1 LIRRA
6 RGCQGRNLAN
16 GIQTTEGPIRDHID
30 VGELNAFFKRMPVA
44 FYRSGLDGVLVA
56 ANPALATLLGYGTV
70 EDLTRQVTSVESVY
84 VNPERRLRW
93 IEEIDATGVVYD
105 FDIELQRPD
114 GTTVWAR
121 DSARAIRDD
130 AGDVIYYEGSL
141 IDVTDKI
148 EAQKAKDEFIATISH
163 ELRNPIAAMLG
174 LGQELAT
181 NYDSFTDDDRR
192 EMAQM
197 IARQADDASWLIEDL
212 LVAYGDELNGISI
225 HPEVFDVVK
234 EIERVL
240 EVEQHPIDFQVFD
253 GSSEVTADPRR
264 TRQILKNLVSNALR
278 HGGETMSVA
287 LAKVGDRIEVKV
299 RDSGE
304 AIPDTDVER
313 IFKAFEMG
321 SRGAHP
327 NSVGLGLAVARRLA
341 RLMEGDV
348 TYRYE
353 DGWSSFVLS
362 LPTT

>member
-1 LIRRA
+1 MFSDALGVQRARLARGTNQQGDLIRD
-6 RGCQGRNLAN
+6 
-16 GIQTTEGPIRDHID
+16 QTD

-44 FYRSGLDGVLVA
+44 FYRSALNGELVA
-56 ANPALATLLGYGTV
+56 ANPALAALLGYDSVEELTSKVGTV
-70 EDLTRQVTSVESVY
+70 ASVY

-93 IEEIDATGVVYD
+93 IEEIGATGVVYD
-105 FDIELQRPD
+105 FDIELRRPD
-114 GTTVWAR
+114 GTTIWAR

-130 AGDVIYYEGSL
+130 AGGVIYYEGSL
-141 IDVTDKI
+141 VDVTDKI
-148 EAQKAKDEFIATISH
+148 EAQKAKDEFIATVSH

-174 LGQELAT
+174 LGQELAS
-181 NYDSFTDDDRR
+181 NYDTFNDDDRR

-212 LVAYGDELNGISI
+212 LVAYGDNLNGVSV

-240 EVEQHPIDFQVFD
+240 EVEDHPIDLQIFD
-253 GSSEVTADPRR
+253 GSSMITADPRR

-278 HGGETMSVA
+278 HGGETVSVA

-304 AIPDTDVER
+304 PIPDSDVER

-341 RLMEGDV
+341 RLMEGDL
-348 TYRYE
+348 TYRYQ

-362 LPTT
+362 LPTA